1 MATVDNSG
9 NVTNTP
15 EISRQFGDSPENE
28 RLTCPNIENYLLPL
42 LGVDDGLLQNSDD
55 LWSELVYS
63 LLQPEYG
70 DDGGV
75 DFAKVRDNIQLW
87 HLHVDLES
95 GLGTQRRPSNV
106 LDIKPEPVFR
116 LQRRKN
122 VK

>member
-1 MATVDNSG
+1 MATVDNNS

-15 EISRQFGDSPENE
+15 EISRQCGVSPENE

-63 LLQPEYG
+63 LLQPENG

-75 DFAKVRDNIQLW
+75 DFAEVRENLQVW

-95 GLGTQRRPSNV
+95 GLGTQCRPRHI
-106 LDIKPEPVFR
+106 LDVKPESVFR
-116 LQRRKN
+116 LQWKM
-122 VK
+122 